1 MTNATSPPNPLRRRA
16 SRTVT
21 DRVHGDSFL
30 LNGKKDAVDAPTAAV
45 KHLPERDTSQLRF
58 LLSNRMPFGVPAEL
72 GDGLLESRIP
82 TRGCVRRLLGDHPSE
97 RLDGVGPR
105 RERHNDAVTHRPCF
119 SVRSCRI
126 SVSMSST
133 GTTFPARMSLMDAW
147 SASMRSTRSASS
159 ISF

>member
-1 MTNATSPPNPLRRRA
+1 MTKCTSPRTLSVDGA
-16 SRTVT
+16 SRTVA

-82 TRGCVRRLLGDHPSE
+82 TRGCVRRLLGDLHRNVSTASV
-97 RLDGVGPR
+97 L
-105 RERHNDAVTHRPCF
+105 AV
-119 SVRSCRI
+119 SV
-126 SVSMSST
+126 
-133 GTTFPARMSLMDAW
+133 TT
-147 SASMRSTRSASS
+147 MR
-159 ISF
+159 